1 MANIKLAVAL
11 TLGLIICY
19 VSAAVIGIDLGT
31 EFIKIGIVKPGAPVD
46 AVLNEQSK
54 RKTPAMVGWRNTE
67 RHVGESAK
75 TLSTRFPITMFKNLN
90 FLIGKQYNKGSE
102 TFKRVFD
109 NYHSAA
115 KVLRNRDRNGTID
128 LVVDDNTRYS
138 TEELMGM
145 C

>member
-1 MANIKLAVAL
+1 MRKTLISVLLVVLLA
-11 TLGLIICY
+11 CC

-54 RKTPAMVGWRNTE
+54 RKTPAMVGWRGTE
-67 RHVGESAK
+67 RHVGEAAK
-75 TLSTRFPITMFKNLN
+75 TLSTRFPTTMFKNLN
-90 FLIGKQYNKGSE
+90 FLLGKQYNKSSA
-102 TFKRVFD
+102 TFKRVFE
-109 NYHSAA
+109 NFHNAA

-128 LVVDDNTRYS
+128 IAIDENTRYS

-145 C
+145 